1 MAHLKYRRSYI
12 TSTPCQESEMYFPTL
27 CHYVHYTLPCFIQ
40 HTQSDCEYACLKH
53 LAKDAFTD
61 VSADNL
67 DFLHSFSRA
76 FCSNQKASWHGTTDN
91 LDFLHSFS
99 HVFCGNQKASWHG
112 TTDNLDFLHSFSH
125 VFCGNQKASWHGT
138 TLQVVQPLASLS
150 LPEY

>member
-1 MAHLKYRRSYI
+1 MAHPKYRRSYI

-40 HTQSDCEYACLKH
+40 HRQSVCEYACLKH

-76 FCSNQKASWHGTTDN
+76 LCS
-91 LDFLHSFS
+91 
-99 HVFCGNQKASWHG
+99 NQKASWHG

-138 TLQVVQPLASLS
+138 TLQVVQPLPSLS
-150 LPEY
+150 LSEY